1 MKKQAPGGH
10 CGLGG
15 KACSRTGGAGGVQ
28 GRRGSGATRRG
39 KPTAVP
45 ARGAPSLAR
54 APGGPRSPSR
64 GGRTH
69 SGGRGAGKGVKLA
82 RGGSSSNARTTALGK
97 NATKPGETRPE
108 ALTDTRSRTGRP
120 LTSAASFRMHVDRR
134 GPAHFCSLRPVPA
147 PPAGGGAPNAV
158 ERTWERLPTFVLVF
172 SMRPAPIADRH

>member
-1 MKKQAPGGH
+1 MRGA
-10 CGLGG
+10 
-15 KACSRTGGAGGVQ
+15 SRAT
-28 GRRGSGATRRG
+28 RRRATRRG

-82 RGGSSSNARTTALGK
+82 RGGSSSNARTTTLGE

-108 ALTDTRSRTGRP
+108 ALTETRSRTGRP
-120 LTSAASFRMHVDRR
+120 LTSQRPYACTSLEEGPPTSVRSAPSCPSR
-134 GPAHFCSLRPVPA
+134 GGRGSQCRAETLGGEEKGGN
-147 PPAGGGAPNAV
+147 GGGKWLGRDPSILCFQKR
-158 ERTWERLPTFVLVF
+158 RTLKICR
-172 SMRPAPIADRH
+172 